1 MDVEKILEI
10 LKDYFTFDIP
20 LGVVL
25 IIIFIIIYVYS
36 KLFKDM
42 KISFEAQN
50 SELREA
56 HKVLLTSYREKEKQQ
71 NRRISDLEKM
81 LDKHLKGGKKKW
93 VYRYI

>member
-1 MDVEKILEI
+1 MEKILEI

-25 IIIFIIIYVYS
+25 IIIFIIIYVCS

-42 KISFEAQN
+42 KSGFEARN
-50 SELREA
+50 RELRKD

-71 NRRISDLEKM
+71 NSRISELEKM

-93 VYRYI
+93 V

>member
-1 MDVEKILEI
+1 MDMEKILEI

-25 IIIFIIIYVYS
+25 IIIFIIINVSS

-42 KISFEAQN
+42 KIGFEARN
-50 SELREA
+50 RELRED

-71 NRRISDLEKM
+71 NSRISELEKM
-81 LDKHLKGGKKKW
+81 LDKHLKGGKKK
-93 VYRYI
+93 

>member
-1 MDVEKILEI
+1 MNIEAVLTT
-10 LKDYFTFDIP
+10 LKDYFTFNIP
-20 LGVVL
+20 VGVVL

-71 NRRISDLEKM
+71 NKRISDLEKM
-81 LDKHLKGGKKKW
+81 LDRHLKVGKKK
-93 VYRYI
+93 